1 MFWPKVK
8 DLSILQ
14 VLDKKGFLF
23 IHTAV
28 QVASS
33 LKPLSQT
40 LCGSLDLISGINNL
54 FEIHALISLFFLRNK
69 NHSILFLYIV
79 VIVCVSLT
87 SNAVISKGLQ
97 IGLCQ

>member
-1 MFWPKVK
+1 MKGMLLVAIYKFFFSLELCPWRGGREVTKFYTGMLWPKVK

-40 LCGSLDLISGINNL
+40 LCGPLYLISGINNL
-54 FEIHALISLFFLRNK
+54 FEIHALISLMIPP
-69 NHSILFLYIV
+69 S
-79 VIVCVSLT
+79 
-87 SNAVISKGLQ
+87 
-97 IGLCQ
+97 

>member
-1 MFWPKVK
+1 MLLVAICKFFCFLFLVELCPWRGGREVTKFYTGMLWPKFK

-28 QVASS
+28 VASS

-40 LCGSLDLISGINNL
+40 
-54 FEIHALISLFFLRNK
+54 
-69 NHSILFLYIV
+69 
-79 VIVCVSLT
+79 
-87 SNAVISKGLQ
+87 
-97 IGLCQ
+97 

>member
-1 MFWPKVK
+1 MHYGSRQIGYGPMVLEVTKFYIGMLWPKVK

-23 IHTAV
+23 MHTAV

-40 LCGSLDLISGINNL
+40 LCGPLDLISGINNL
-54 FEIHALISLFFLRNK
+54 FEIHALISLMIPP
-69 NHSILFLYIV
+69 S
-79 VIVCVSLT
+79 
-87 SNAVISKGLQ
+87 
-97 IGLCQ
+97 